1 MNQKIYTEA
10 SEWLIEFRSGRPDR
24 ATRGR
29 FERWLCSSPEHVR
42 AYLEQS
48 AIWETLHS
56 RPRSEP
62 AELQALIERARRSF
76 PRNVVPITFA
86 ADSRAPGAKACE
98 PESRWP
104 RRALFAAAATLLLAI
119 AGVSLYLQTPRNVYS
134 TGTGEQR
141 SILLADGSTID
152 LNARSR
158 VRVRFDA
165 AGRHVDLMEGQA
177 LFRVAK
183 DTRRPFIVAVN
194 GTRVRAVGTQFD
206 INQRRHRL
214 VVTVV
219 EGTVAVSG
227 AAAPA
232 PVDRPSPP
240 QAQAATGS
248 SGKPP
253 SAIVPASGEIL
264 LDAGEQITLTPI
276 VPTTQ
281 SVQPQ
286 PMPHAVDVESA
297 TAWTHR
303 RLVFDTTPLEDVA
316 AEFNR
321 NSERSIVVEGHGL
334 DDFHVSGAFSSTDVQ
349 SFLRFLRAQNGVE
362 VTEEPDRIVITHR

>member
-1 MNQKIYTEA
+1 MNEKIYLEA
-10 SEWLIEFRSGRPDR
+10 SEWLVEFRGGRPDR

-56 RPRSEP
+56 QPHADSP
-62 AELQALIERARRSF
+62 ELQALIERARQALL
-76 PRNVVPITFA
+76 PNVVSISSMKTPTVA
-86 ADSRAPGAKACE
+86 VADEPQRQLRSR
-98 PESRWP
+98 
-104 RRALFAAAATLLLAI
+104 RRMGLAAAATLLLAV
-119 AGVSLYLQTPRNVYS
+119 AGVSFYLQAPRNSYS
-134 TGTGEQR
+134 TATGEQR
-141 SILLADGSTID
+141 SILLPDGSTID

-158 VRVRFDA
+158 VRVRFDR
-165 AGRHVDLMEGQA
+165 AGRHIDLVEGQA

-183 DTRRPFIVAVN
+183 DATRPFIVAVN
-194 GTRVRAVGTQFD
+194 GTQVRAVGTQFD
-206 INQRRHRL
+206 INQRRHQL

-227 AAAPA
+227 AAAPNRVGVPPA
-232 PVDRPSPP
+232 P
-240 QAQAATGS
+240 Q
-248 SGKPP
+248 
-253 SAIVPASGEIL
+253 IL
-264 LDAGEQITLTPI
+264 LDAGEQLTLTPAAPA
-276 VPTTQ
+276 VKAVKAQP
-281 SVQPQ
+281 SPQ
-286 PMPHAVDVESA
+286 PVDVESA

-321 NSERSIVVEGHGL
+321 NSERPIVVEGRGL

-349 SFLRFLRAQNGVE
+349 SFLRFMRAQTGVD
-362 VTEEPDRIVITHR
+362 VIEEADRIVITHR